1 MNRISIINLW
11 VEWLDNIIINTLKK
25 NGKNIINQINDKII
39 LMENTYPIDTD
50 NDIDIFTKEVDIKMN
65 KIYKI
70 EKCMS
75 NDTKFGDGINTLF
88 DNNLLSKEN
97 FIFLL
102 NETNYPIEIF
112 YENDNF
118 NITNGFD
125 LIYDDFLLNK
135 LFYNNEEVRNHL
147 IIMRPLIIISLS
159 KSL

>member
-1 MNRISIINLW
+1 
-11 VEWLDNIIINTLKK
+11 
-25 NGKNIINQINDKII
+25 
-39 LMENTYPIDTD
+39 
-50 NDIDIFTKEVDIKMN
+50 MN
-65 KIYKI
+65 KILNIK
-70 EKCMS
+70 KCMS
-75 NDTKFGDGINTLF
+75 DNTKFGDGINTLF

-97 FIFLL
+97 FVFLL